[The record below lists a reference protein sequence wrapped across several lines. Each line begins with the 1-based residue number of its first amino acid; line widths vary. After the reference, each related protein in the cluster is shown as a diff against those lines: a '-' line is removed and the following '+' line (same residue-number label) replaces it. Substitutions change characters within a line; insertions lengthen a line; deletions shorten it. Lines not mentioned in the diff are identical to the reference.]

1 MAITILTLS
10 LAQWQCLYTAK
21 AVYIQFNDPI
31 REQSGKRASKK
42 GLGFSWKDARSWI
55 IRRGYYDVM
64 GGWRGGGGGGY
75 QGGQQET
82 WTNKVIHSDHHCC
95 FNDIYRVII
104 QKTPKCL
111 CGKTWWKCVAA
122 IWKIKLIVLDLLY
135 NIWLVRAE
143 YVLVSNGQDMVSG
156 IASVLSRRQ

>member
-1 MAITILTLS
+1 MLANICGLMFLDNHHWKAGRLITRPRLVCTLPTLWWAKSINGNNNINIKSRTMTMS
-10 LAQWQCLYTAK
+10 LCGQSC
-21 AVYIQFNDPI
+21 IQFNDPI

-64 GGWRGGGGGGY
+64 GGWRGGGGRGY

-111 CGKTWWKCVAA
+111 CGKTWWKCV
-122 IWKIKLIVLDLLY
+122 
-135 NIWLVRAE
+135 
-143 YVLVSNGQDMVSG
+143 
-156 IASVLSRRQ
+156 